1 MNTRIL
7 TQPKLCDGKN
17 YTLGEELEKLLLS
30 KKPKF
35 TNVSFF
41 FGLVKD
47 NAFEKIFNSIKT
59 YVLNGGNFSFYLSQ
73 PQKGNAKKVID
84 SLLEIGCDVYLFK
97 NTNKDFI
104 SDFQY
109 KGAIFESSKKGI
121 ILLSSG
127 NFSQS
132 GLYEGY
138 NTITELT
145 YDLSEEK
152 AEFNSTRE
160 SIFSESICN
169 FFEHITRSEFNEFF
183 SKDVPSIEEF
193 THKDV
198 EQAKSI
204 VTSLDDINIDIEIND
219 DVAFSVA
226 PKEAPK
232 HKKEAKVITPL
243 NDEKKDITEPIEAV
257 QFEGTKYFGDT
268 DALDI
273 ESMLFS
279 ESSKRIPASTHDTN
293 ELPKEETTEE
303 GSKII
308 AKTANLSKTSIFM
321 LQIPK
326 VTKKGINANEIKIP
340 SYLRDLI
347 PNFWGWPKEY
357 SVKKDSNE
365 KARICTFKI
374 VDTLD
379 ASNIITDEKVKLF
392 QREGENSFSILSDKL
407 AELDLHEND
416 ILRFIKT
423 ESVNGPYF
431 TCEIIRTTANEY
443 PIWEQFCTSLLKG
456 SKRKYGMM

>member
-7 TQPKLCDGKN
+7 TQPKLCDGKD

-30 KKPKF
+30 KRPKY
-35 TNVSFF
+35 TDISFF

-47 NAFEKIFNSIKT
+47 DAFEKIFESIKT

-84 SLLEIGCDVYLFK
+84 SLLKIGCDVYLFK

-132 GLYEGY
+132 GVYDGY
-138 NTITELT
+138 NTITKFT
-145 YDLSEEK
+145 YDLAEEK
-152 AEFNSTRE
+152 AEFTSIKK
-160 SIFSESICN
+160 SIFPESICKL
-169 FFEHITRSEFNEFF
+169 FEHITRPEFDNFF
-183 SKDVPSIEEF
+183 PKDIPSIEEF

-198 EQAKSI
+198 EQTEPI

-219 DVAFSVA
+219 DVDFLVA
-226 PKEAPK
+226 PKESPK
-232 HKKEAKVITPL
+232 QKKEPKVIAPL
-243 NDEKKDITEPIEAV
+243 KDEKDNIPEPIEAV

-273 ESMLFS
+273 ENMLFS
-279 ESSKRIPASTHDTN
+279 ESSKKFPASTSG
-293 ELPKEETTEE
+293 LSKEEPEASEE
-303 GSKII
+303 GTKII
-308 AKTANLSKTSIFM
+308 AKAANLSKTSIFM

-326 VTKKGINANEIKIP
+326 ITKKGINANEIKIP

-379 ASNIITDEKVKLF
+379 ANNIITDEKVKLF
-392 QREGENSFSILSDKL
+392 QREGGNSFSILSDKL
-407 AELDLHEND
+407 ANLDLHEND

-423 ESVNGPYF
+423 ESVNGSYF